1 MKATDCLLRVKNLS
15 VEYRSDLETV
25 KAVNGISFSLCKS
38 ETFGLVG
45 ETGAGKTTTALT
57 CMRLLPEN
65 TGHVSGGEIEFEGK
79 NLLSLSES
87 DMQKIRGER
96 MAMIFQDPMTS
107 LNPVMSVSEQIEEAL
122 VFHNED
128 NKTKE
133 QIQKRVDEV
142 LTLVGIP
149 ASRKYEYPHQF
160 SGGMKQRVV
169 IAIALACEPLLLI
182 ADEPTTALDVTIQAQ
197 VIDMIRELRERLGTA
212 MIMITH
218 DLGIVAQTCDN
229 VGVMYAGRII
239 EMGEASDIYLGKA
252 HHPYTVGLFGSIPN
266 LRTKTR
272 RLTPIPGLMPDPT
285 SLPKGCGF
293 SPRCPQKISACD
305 EIPPCAYR
313 SGTHL
318 ICCHLL
324 KEEKNWEEVR

>member
-1 MKATDCLLRVKNLS
+1 MTKPLLRVKNLS
-15 VEYRSDLETV
+15 VEYRTDLETV
-25 KAVNGISFSLCKS
+25 KAVGGISFSLEKG

-65 TGHVSGGEIEFEGK
+65 TGRVTGGKIEFEGK
-79 NLLSLSES
+79 NLLDLPESE
-87 DMQKIRGER
+87 MQKIRGGLV
-96 MAMIFQDPMTS
+96 AMIFQDPMTS

-122 VFHNED
+122 EFHNED
-128 NKTKE
+128 DKTKE

-142 LTLVGIP
+142 LSLVGIP
-149 ASRKYEYPHQF
+149 PSRKYDFPHQF

-197 VIDMIRELRERLGTA
+197 VIEMIRELRERLGTA

-229 VGVMYAGRII
+229 VGVMYAGKLI
-239 EMGEASDIYLGKA
+239 EMGKASDIYLGES

-266 LRTKTR
+266 LRGKTR

-285 SLPKGCGF
+285 NLPKGCGF
-293 SPRCPQKISACD
+293 SPRCPKKISACD
-305 EIPPCAYR
+305 EIPPCVYR
-313 SGTHL
+313 NGTHL

-324 KEEKNWEEVR
+324 KEEKNWKEEQE